1 MTYRAL
7 LLTDTP
13 EFSAQVTELDTLPEG
28 DVELRIDYAT
38 LNYKDALALCNRS
51 PIVRTWPMV
60 AGIDAAGV
68 VESSSHPDF
77 RPGDAVVLN
86 GWGLGETR
94 WGGLAQRTRAPGDW
108 LVKLPVRSSRSPGR
122 PKNDLA
128 PSGGGSDVF
137 PEPGVQMT
145 PRDAAAIGTAGYTA
159 ALCAQT
165 LERHGLTPADG
176 PILVTG
182 ATGGVGSIAIALLA
196 GAGFEV
202 HALTGKTADHA
213 YLKNLGAAKVLNRAD
228 FAAPGKPMQK
238 ERYAGVVD
246 ALGSHALANACAQV
260 KRDGA
265 VAACGLA
272 MGMDFPASVAPFILR
287 GIALY
292 GIDSVYASPARRQA
306 AWARLAEGLDAALLA
321 GIGHEIGL
329 SEVLPAAEKILAG
342 QMTGRYIVDV
352 NR

>member
-7 LLTDTP
+7 HLTNTP
-13 EFSAQVTELDTLPEG
+13 AFSAQVNELEELPEG
-28 DVELRIDYAT
+28 DVELRIDYST
-38 LNYKDALALCNRS
+38 LNYKDALALFNTS
-51 PIVRTWPMV
+51 PIVRNWPMV

-77 RPGDAVVLN
+77 QPGDTVVLN

-108 LVKLPVRSSRSPGR
+108 LVKLP
-122 PKNDLA
+122 A
-128 PSGGGSDVF
+128 PL
-137 PEPGVQMT
+137 T
-145 PRDAAAIGTAGYTA
+145 TRDAAAIGTAGYTA
-159 ALCAQT
+159 TMCVQA
-165 LERHGLTPADG
+165 LERHGITPADG

-182 ATGGVGSIAIALLA
+182 ATGGVGSIALMLLA
-196 GAGFEV
+196 RAGFEV
-202 HALTGKTADHA
+202 HALTGKSADHA
-213 YLKNLGAAKVLNRAD
+213 YLKGLGAAEVLERSEL
-228 FAAPGKPMQK
+228 AAPGKPLQK

-246 ALGSHALANACAQV
+246 ALGSQVLVNACAQV
-260 KRDGA
+260 KRNGA

-287 GIALY
+287 GITLY

-306 AWARLAEGLDAALLA
+306 AWARLANALESRALDA
-321 GIGHEIGL
+321 IVQEIGL
-329 SEVLPAAEKILAG
+329 AETIAAAEKMLAG
-342 QMTGRYIVDV
+342 RMTGRFVVDV